1 MILVYARKRTQ
12 DGSLC
17 KRTLYQFATTAC
29 QSHQIHGPGSEQE
42 KKTEVTDLDS
52 NPNKRHFI
60 SRQESSKP
68 DDDVDDL
75 FGGLDDLR
83 PSAAS
88 SRKSKT
94 DFMSDLFGGS
104 GGGGRDSNLGQNKGK
119 EFVLDDKY
127 RKLPDKA
134 AEISPKKT
142 NPTNQLEVPVG
153 SAGRGRRR
161 GNPTVG
167 VRTDL

>member
-1 MILVYARKRTQ
+1 
-12 DGSLC
+12 
-17 KRTLYQFATTAC
+17 
-29 QSHQIHGPGSEQE
+29 
-42 KKTEVTDLDS
+42 
-52 NPNKRHFI
+52 
-60 SRQESSKP
+60 
-68 DDDVDDL
+68 
-75 FGGLDDLR
+75 
-83 PSAAS
+83 
-88 SRKSKT
+88 
-94 DFMSDLFGGS
+94 MSDLFGGS
-104 GGGGRDSNLGQNKGK
+104 GGAGGRDSNLGQNKGK

-134 AEISPKKT
+134 AEISPKKS

>member
-1 MILVYARKRTQ
+1 MPGNEPRTAV
-12 DGSLC
+12 SV

-29 QSHQIHGPGSEQE
+29 QSQQTHDPDTEQE
-42 KKTEVTDLDS
+42 KKIDVTGLDS
-52 NPNKRHFI
+52 NPNKHHFI
-60 SRQESSKP
+60 SRQDSSKP
-68 DDDVDDL
+68 EDDVDDL

-83 PSAAS
+83 SSVASA
-88 SRKSKT
+88 RISKT

-134 AEISPKKT
+134 AEISPKKS